1 MLSLVSTPDKPEP
14 LEMREVDEPEVAAD
28 QVLIEVRAFS
38 INRGELSLLAAR
50 PGWRPGQD
58 VAGVAVAAAAD
69 GSGPREGAR
78 VVAAVDGG
86 GWAQRVAASV
96 TRLAELPESV
106 GFPQAATLPVAGLTA
121 LRALR
126 EARTQVGHR
135 VLITGAAGGVG
146 QFAVQLGAAAGAE
159 VTAAVG
165 SLDHGAEL
173 TALGAVRLVSYDELG
188 GPFDAA
194 LDSVG
199 GPVLEASIRAMA
211 PGGVVVLFG
220 RASDQPAQVSLPGF
234 AGKHGVSIR
243 SFYIYQT
250 GVDTFGEDLAFLAR
264 LVGDGRLR
272 PLIGAERSWGEAA
285 AVVRAL
291 RERRLHGKAVL
302 LVD

>member
-1 MLSLVSTPDKPEP
+1 MLALVSTPDQAEP
-14 LEMREVDEPEVAAD
+14 LQIQEAGEPEVAAD

-58 VAGVAVAAAAD
+58 VAGVVVAAAAD
-69 GSGPREGAR
+69 GRGPREGAR

-86 GWAQRVAASV
+86 GWAQRVAAPV
-96 TRLAELPESV
+96 TRVAELPESV
-106 GFPQAATLPVAGLTA
+106 GFAQAATLPVAGLTA

-126 EARTQVGHR
+126 EAGTLLGRR
-135 VLITGAAGGVG
+135 VLVTGAAGGVG

-165 SLDHGAEL
+165 SPERGSEL
-173 TALGAVRLVSYDELG
+173 TALGAARLVTYDELG

-194 LDSVG
+194 LESVG
-199 GPVLEASIRAMA
+199 GPVLEASIRALA
-211 PGGVVVLFG
+211 PGGVVILYG
-220 RASDQPAQVSLPGF
+220 RASDQPAQVSIASFG
-234 AGKHGVSIR
+234 GKHRASIR

-250 GVDTFGEDLAFLAR
+250 GVDTFGEDLAFLAG
-264 LVGDGRLR
+264 LVGAGRLR
-272 PLIGAERSWGEAA
+272 PLIGAERSWREAS
-285 AVVRAL
+285 AVVRLL
-291 RERRLHGKAVL
+291 RERQLHGKAVL

>member
-1 MLSLVSTPDKPEP
+1 MLALVSTPDQAEP
-14 LEMREVDEPEVAAD
+14 LQIQEAGEPEAAAD

-58 VAGVAVAAAAD
+58 VAGVVVVPAAD
-69 GSGPREGAR
+69 GRGPSEGAR

-96 TRLAELPESV
+96 TRVAELPESV
-106 GFPQAATLPVAGLTA
+106 GFAQAATLPVAGLTA
-121 LRALR
+121 LRTLR
-126 EARTQVGHR
+126 EAGTLLGRR
-135 VLITGAAGGVG
+135 VLVTGAAGGVG

-165 SLDHGAEL
+165 SPEHGSEL
-173 TALGAVRLVSYDELG
+173 IALGAVRLVTYDELG

-199 GPVLEASIRAMA
+199 GPVLEASMRAMA
-211 PGGVVVLFG
+211 PGGVIVLYG

-243 SFYIYQT
+243 SFYIYET
-250 GVDTFGEDLAFLAR
+250 GVDTFGEDLAFLAH
-264 LVGDGRLR
+264 LVADGRLH
-272 PLIGAERSWGEAA
+272 PMIGAQRSWREAA
-285 AVVRAL
+285 GVVRSL
-291 RERRLHGKAVL
+291 RERQLHGKAVL

>member
-1 MLSLVSTPDKPEP
+1 MLALVSTPDQAEP
-14 LEMREVDEPEVAAD
+14 LQIQEAGEPEAAAD

-58 VAGVAVAAAAD
+58 VAGVVVAAAAD
-69 GSGPREGAR
+69 GRGPSEGAR

-86 GWAQRVAASV
+86 GWAQRVAAPV
-96 TRLAELPESV
+96 TRVAELPESV
-106 GFPQAATLPVAGLTA
+106 GFAQAATLPVAGLTA
-121 LRALR
+121 LRTLR
-126 EARTQVGHR
+126 EAGTLLGRR
-135 VLITGAAGGVG
+135 VLVTGAAGGVG

-165 SLDHGAEL
+165 SPEHSSEL
-173 TALGAVRLVSYDELG
+173 IALGAVRLVTYDELG

-199 GPVLEASIRAMA
+199 GPVLEASMRAMA
-211 PGGVVVLFG
+211 PGGVIVLYG

-234 AGKHGVSIR
+234 AGKHGVSIH
-243 SFYIYQT
+243 SFYIYET
-250 GVDTFGEDLAFLAR
+250 GVDTFGEDLAFLAS
-264 LVGDGRLR
+264 LVADGRLR
-272 PLIGAERSWGEAA
+272 PLIGAERSWREADG
-285 AVVRAL
+285 VVRSL
-291 RERRLHGKAVL
+291 RERQVHGKAVL

>member
-1 MLSLVSTPDKPEP
+1 MSMLSLVSTPDAAEP
-14 LEMREVDEPEVAAD
+14 LQIQEVGEPEVAAD
-28 QVLIEVRAFS
+28 QLLIEVRACS

-58 VAGVAVAAAAD
+58 VAGVVVAAAAD
-69 GSGPREGAR
+69 GRGPGEGAR

-96 TRLAELPESV
+96 TRVAELPESV
-106 GFPQAATLPVAGLTA
+106 GFAQAATLPVAGLTA

-126 EARTQVGHR
+126 EARTQLGHR
-135 VLITGAAGGVG
+135 VLVTGAAGGVG

-165 SLDHGAEL
+165 SREHGSEL
-173 TALGAVRLVSYDELG
+173 TELGAARLVTYDELG

-199 GPVLEASIRAMA
+199 GPVLEASMRAMA
-211 PGGVVVLFG
+211 PGGVIVLYG

-234 AGKHGVSIR
+234 AGKHVSR
-243 SFYIYQT
+243 SAAST
-250 GVDTFGEDLAFLAR
+250 STRPGWTPSAR
-264 LVGDGRLR
+264 TWPSWSGWWPLDG
-272 PLIGAERSWGEAA
+272 S
-285 AVVRAL
+285 AL
-291 RERRLHGKAVL
+291 
-302 LVD
+302 